1 MNGFTVIA
9 RVPMALAAVISIFAA
24 MAAAQK
30 TRESTYTV
38 GPKAIIS
45 VTNNYG
51 SITVKSSGN
60 GQVIVKAVSQSD
72 AVSFENEQ
80 HGNRIELRSRSRTP
94 GTGIA
99 EYTVFVPKDSSVF
112 LRSLG
117 GALRAEGL
125 NGDVVL
131 EAATASVEVR
141 DISDAHLHVK
151 TLSGPITL
159 TDIRNSHLEAHSV
172 SGNVNLHNVTGS
184 SVEVNSGGG
193 RITYDGDP
201 GVAGEYALTSHSGD
215 LEVSIPADALV
226 EIKAR
231 SLNGEVEQGSNSGGT
246 SGNGQRRLLLGSG
259 ISSVSRFVLRSFRG
273 NIRLKRP

>member
-1 MNGFTVIA
+1 MV
-9 RVPMALAAVISIFAA
+9 LAAVISIFAP

-51 SITVKSSGN
+51 PITVKSSGN
-60 GQVIVKAVSQSD
+60 RQVMVKVVSQTD

-80 HGNRIELRSRSRTP
+80 HGNRIELRSRSLTP

-99 EYTVFVPKDSSVF
+99 EYTVLVPKDSWVL

-125 NGDVVL
+125 NGDVIL
-131 EAATASVEVR
+131 EAATAPVEVR
-141 DISDAHLHVK
+141 DISDAYLHVK

-159 TDIRNSHLEAHSV
+159 TDIRNSHLDAHSV

-184 SVEVNSGGG
+184 SVKVNSGGGG

-215 LEVSIPADALV
+215 LEVSIPAGAFV
-226 EIKAR
+226 EIKAL
-231 SLNGEVEQGSNSGGT
+231 SIKGEFDRQPNSG
-246 SGNGQRRLLLGSG
+246 SASAIGQRRLLLRPG

-273 NIRLKRP
+273 NIRLKRF